1 MPAPPSP
8 AGERGAGLLD
18 AVLVAVDRAI
28 VAGLA
33 MTLLCASKLVGL
45 AICSAS
51 CAVWLAT
58 GSVYR
63 DPCTHLGVRV
73 HSDDLGRDYA
83 VTVQVSTDWPACA
96 GVYRGRP

>member
-1 MPAPPSP
+1 
-8 AGERGAGLLD
+8 
-18 AVLVAVDRAI
+18 
-28 VAGLA
+28 
-33 MTLLCASKLVGL
+33 MTLLRASKLVGL

-63 DPCTHLGVRV
+63 SPCTHLGVRP
-73 HSDDLGRDYA
+73 STDDLAHDWA
-83 VTVQVSTDWPACA
+83 VSAQVSTDWPACA

>member
-1 MPAPPSP
+1 
-8 AGERGAGLLD
+8 
-18 AVLVAVDRAI
+18 
-28 VAGLA
+28 
-33 MTLLCASKLVGL
+33 MTLLRASKLVGL
-45 AICSAS
+45 ALCWAAS
-51 CAVWLAT
+51 CGVWLAT

-63 DPCTHLGVRV
+63 SPCTHLGGRV